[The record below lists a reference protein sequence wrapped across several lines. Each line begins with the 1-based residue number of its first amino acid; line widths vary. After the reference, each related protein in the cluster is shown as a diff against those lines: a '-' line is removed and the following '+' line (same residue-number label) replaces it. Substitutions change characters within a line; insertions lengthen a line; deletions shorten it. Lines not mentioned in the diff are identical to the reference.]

1 MYYKNRF
8 INTIYGEK
16 EMELSNEKSKYLNLL
31 AEKYPTRQHVSREI
45 INLKAILNLPKGTE
59 HFMSD
64 IHGEYEAFNH
74 ILNNCSGVIK
84 EKVEMVFAGSMS
96 EKERQ
101 DLCTLIYYP
110 EEKLKLLKKENILG
124 PDWYRMT
131 LKNLIELARFLS
143 SKYTRSKVRKAMPE
157 EFSYIIDELLHA
169 QPDEDNN
176 QLRYHEKILETII
189 GIDSA
194 EDFIKELTSLI
205 KRLAVDH
212 LHIVGDIFDR
222 GERADE
228 IMDMLMSYH
237 SLDIE
242 WGNHDILWMGA
253 AAGSEACIANVV
265 RNNLKYQNMSILE
278 NGYGISLRRLLLFAQ
293 EKYPQMDVHNAVY
306 YAITV
311 ILLKLEGQ
319 IIKRHPEYK
328 MDDRLLLHKINMEDG
343 TITIE
348 GATYPIDTSL
358 FGSLDK
364 NNPYE
369 LSPGEVHVMNG
380 LKYSFAN
387 SSRLKKHV
395 GFLYSKGAIYIC
407 CNNNL
412 LFHGCIPLDKDG
424 NFEVVEFD
432 GNLYK
437 GKSLLD
443 YADKIARRAY
453 YGEPNQNNLDFMWY
467 LWGGKKSPLCGR
479 NIKTFERAFIDDES
493 ASVEEKDPYYHY
505 YLEERIA
512 TMILREFELY
522 SDISHII
529 NGHTPIKVGKGETPI
544 RAGGKVIVIDGGF
557 CKAYQKTT
565 GIAGYTLIYNSHGM
579 RIKAHQP
586 FESIEKVLIENKD
599 IESSSDS
606 FETEPFRV
614 MVENT
619 DVGKVLADNIKDLEE
634 LLYAYREG
642 IIMEKNY

>member
-1 MYYKNRF
+1 
-8 INTIYGEK
+8 
-16 EMELSNEKSKYLNLL
+16 MELSNEKSKYLNLL

-369 LSPGEVHVMNG
+369 LSPGEVHVMNS

-432 GNLYK
+432 DNLYK

-479 NIKTFERAFIDDES
+479 NIKTFERAFIDDET

-512 TMILREFELY
+512 TMILREFKLY

-586 FESIEKVLIENKD
+586 FESVEKVLIENKD

>member
-1 MYYKNRF
+1 
-8 INTIYGEK
+8 
-16 EMELSNEKSKYLNLL
+16 MELSNEKSKYLNLL

-364 NNPYE
+364 DNPYE
-369 LSPGEVHVMNG
+369 LSPGEVHVMNS

-432 GNLYK
+432 DNLYK

-479 NIKTFERAFIDDES
+479 NIKTFERAFIDDET

-512 TMILREFELY
+512 TMILREFKLY

-586 FESIEKVLIENKD
+586 FESVEKVLIENKD

>member
-1 MYYKNRF
+1 
-8 INTIYGEK
+8 
-16 EMELSNEKSKYLNLL
+16 MELSNEKSKYLNLL

-364 NNPYE
+364 DNPYE
-369 LSPGEVHVMNG
+369 LSPGEVHVMNS

-432 GNLYK
+432 DNLYK

-479 NIKTFERAFIDDES
+479 NIKTFERAFIDDET

-505 YLEERIA
+505 YLEEKIA
-512 TMILREFELY
+512 TMILREFKLY

-586 FESIEKVLIENKD
+586 FESVEKVLIENKD

-634 LLYAYREG
+634 LLY
-642 IIMEKNY
+642 

>member
-1 MYYKNRF
+1 
-8 INTIYGEK
+8 
-16 EMELSNEKSKYLNLL
+16 MELSNEKSKYLNLL

-293 EKYPQMDVHNAVY
+293 ERYPQMDVHNAVY

-364 NNPYE
+364 DNPYE
-369 LSPGEVHVMNG
+369 LSPGEVHVMNS

-432 GNLYK
+432 DNLYK

-479 NIKTFERAFIDDES
+479 NIKTFERAFIDDET

-505 YLEERIA
+505 YLEEKIA
-512 TMILREFELY
+512 TMILREFKLY

-586 FESIEKVLIENKD
+586 FESVEKVLIENKD

>member
-1 MYYKNRF
+1 
-8 INTIYGEK
+8 
-16 EMELSNEKSKYLNLL
+16 MELSNEKSKYLNLL

-293 EKYPQMDVHNAVY
+293 ERYPQMDVHNAVY

-364 NNPYE
+364 DNPYE
-369 LSPGEVHVMNG
+369 LSPGEVHVMNS

-424 NFEVVEFD
+424 NFEVVEFG

-479 NIKTFERAFIDDES
+479 NIKTFERAFIDDET

-505 YLEERIA
+505 YLEEKIA
-512 TMILREFELY
+512 TMILREFKLY

-586 FESIEKVLIENKD
+586 FESVEKVLIENKD